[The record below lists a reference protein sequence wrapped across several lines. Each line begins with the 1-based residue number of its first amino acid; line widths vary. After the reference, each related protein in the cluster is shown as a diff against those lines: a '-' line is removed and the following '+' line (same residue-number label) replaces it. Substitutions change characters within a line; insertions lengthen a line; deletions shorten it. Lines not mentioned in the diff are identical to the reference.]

1 MIYYFYNNTNFVIT
15 LNGRSK
21 DETVMAQTVEG
32 SASGNQ
38 SIIGTALALSPK
50 SWTKAIITEERPFT
64 KSLYSGQ
71 LKSLIEKEYVRVL
84 SEVEYRDECKKA
96 QLESS
101 TGILHQDTSV
111 SSVGIYRK
119 AAEHNEEI
127 NKQKKETFA
136 LSGLL
141 IENDLDN
148 YEEEQ
153 EKTTEKDVEK
163 TTEKKQDNSR
173 LESLEN
179 TVKQLAD
186 IVGTLAQ
193 QINKK
198 PAKKTKKKSRK

>member
-141 IENDLDN
+141 IENDLDD

-153 EKTTEKDVEK
+153 EKSTEK
-163 TTEKKQDNSR
+163 TMEKKQDNSR

-198 PAKKTKKKSRK
+198 ETKKPRKKSRK

>member
-64 KSLYSGQ
+64 KSLYGGQ

-141 IENDLDN
+141 VENDLDD

-153 EKTTEKDVEK
+153 EKETEKS
-163 TTEKKQDNSR
+163 TEKEQDNSR

-198 PAKKTKKKSRK
+198 PAKKAKKKSRK

>member
-127 NKQKKETFA
+127 NKQKKETFT

-141 IENDLDN
+141 IENDLDD

-153 EKTTEKDVEK
+153 EKTTEK

-198 PAKKTKKKSRK
+198 ETKKPRKKSRK